1 MTTIRNLLT
10 GRTLQSVTH
19 HVADG
24 ICPVQVSTVTE
35 LDGTIVDVTLDD
47 PARAFR
53 ITRALSVD
61 DLLGGGFVPPCPAGR
76 GEPGPVLPPNRPAR
90 PAHPSIQDREQR

>member
-10 GRTLQSVTH
+10 GRTMESRTVTLP
-19 HVADG
+19 G
-24 ICPVQVSTVTE
+24 ICPVQVTTVTDP
-35 LDGTIVDVTLDD
+35 DGAIVEVALDD

-53 ITRALSVD
+53 VLRALSVD
-61 DLLGGGFVPPCPAGR
+61 DLLGGAIVPPCPAGR
-76 GEPGPVLPPNRPAR
+76 GEPATPQAPAR

>member
-10 GRTLQSVTH
+10 GRTMESRT
-19 HVADG
+19 VALAG
-24 ICPVQVSTVTE
+24 ICPVQVTTVTDP
-35 LDGTIVDVTLDD
+35 DGSIVTVALDD

-53 ITRALSVD
+53 VLRAVSPD
-61 DLLGGGFVPPCPAGR
+61 DLLGGAIVPPCPAGR